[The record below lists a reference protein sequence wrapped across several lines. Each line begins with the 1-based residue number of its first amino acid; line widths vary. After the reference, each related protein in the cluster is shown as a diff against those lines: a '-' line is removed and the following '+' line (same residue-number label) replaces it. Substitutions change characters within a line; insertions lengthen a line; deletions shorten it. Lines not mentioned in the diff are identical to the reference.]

1 MNPSGGRRDRRATP
15 SGGRGAL
22 ANPAVRGGLLIGL
35 AIVIGIVLLQVID
48 DGSGPIGD
56 GGATTTTAI
65 VTTTTRSSSTTTRP
79 STSTTR
85 KTSGTTRPNSQ
96 VTVLVQNGSGVTGAA
111 AQMTDRIRAAGYQT
125 LTPAT
130 AAATVTGTTV
140 YYATG
145 YNRECAAVAT
155 IVGPTAKSAPMPTP
169 VPAGAERA
177 NCLVVLGA

>member
-1 MNPSGGRRDRRATP
+1 MNPGGGRPDRRT
-15 SGGRGAL
+15 SSTGGRGAL
-22 ANPAVRGGLLIGL
+22 GNPAVRGGLLIGL
-35 AIVIGIVLLQVID
+35 AIIIGIVLLQVID

-56 GGATTTTAI
+56 GGTTTTTAI
-65 VTTTTRSSSTTTRP
+65 VTTTSRASSSTTRP
-79 STSTTR
+79 GTSTTR
-85 KTSGTTRPNSQ
+85 KTTGTTRPNSQ
-96 VTVLVQNGSGVTGAA
+96 VTVLVQNGSGVAGAA
-111 AQMTDRIRAAGYQT
+111 ASMTARIRAAGYQT

-140 YYATG
+140 YYASG

-155 IVGPTAKSAPMPTP
+155 IVGPGAKGAAMPTP